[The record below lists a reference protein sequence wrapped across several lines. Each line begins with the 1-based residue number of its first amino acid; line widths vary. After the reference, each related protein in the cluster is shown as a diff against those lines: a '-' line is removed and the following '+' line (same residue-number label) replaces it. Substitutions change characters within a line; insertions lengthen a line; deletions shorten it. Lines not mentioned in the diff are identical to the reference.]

1 MILNNT
7 SIHIKNS
14 IFKIKKDKCLKDLIL
29 NPFRYSEVISQWK
42 LIGGLYT
49 SAQTALGAQASTRSL
64 GVDKVW
70 AWTTIKGVDDDQGRG
85 ADKLLRSV
93 RVDEVISHP
102 TGTHRRKPEKPQY
115 SGNIGNQAENR
126 ARQDESR
133 YKII

>member
-1 MILNNT
+1 M
-7 SIHIKNS
+7 
-14 IFKIKKDKCLKDLIL
+14 KIDWRALYECA
-29 NPFRYSEVISQWK
+29 NG
-42 LIGGLYT
+42 IG
-49 SAQTALGAQASTRSL
+49 SAGFDAQSGRGQGL